1 MQRKIAQPEID
12 SLAGQFR
19 CLTIIREK
27 GQLCRL
33 IMSAIDH
40 INGPAPPG
48 FLAVIDFTKI
58 EHLPLTDLAVR
69 QSLVFDYGPLPII
82 PYSFFRNVRLLFSFC
97 EKTEAYNPNYIT
109 TSVVFLLSIFWNNLG
124 PEEVF
129 FMSGKTCFSKRQD
142 DLMMLLS
149 IRVSVSRYSLCQ
161 ADPILFR
168 FSLTFLPQL
177 LLKVGKTL
185 GFVGIT
191 NRD

>member
-1 MQRKIAQPEID
+1 LDLTD
-12 SLAGQFR
+12 SGNLRRFLFSVIGNQQAPASDR
-19 CLTIIREK
+19 P
-27 GQLCRL
+27 CR
-33 IMSAIDH
+33 SAISGFRLWTTTDH
-40 INGPAPPG
+40 S
-48 FLAVIDFTKI
+48 V
-58 EHLPLTDLAVR
+58 
-69 QSLVFDYGPLPII
+69 
-82 PYSFFRNVRLLFSFC
+82 YSFFRNVRLLFSFC
-97 EKTEAYNPNYIT
+97 EKTGAYNPNYIT